1 MGVLDGRQLVSCI
14 RNTKEVGYTR
24 LFFRW
29 EGQDLMGTEWTPKGI
44 FHRAE
49 PSSGE
54 SPGYLQAPHT
64 VVMNGVYHMFYNS
77 GAKIFCMTSEDGKSF
92 QRRRNKKGSLVV
104 VSGCGRDLNIV
115 NVNGLWHLY
124 YVGSDGDMCR
134 MSPDLD
140 TWTDPIRVT
149 CGPFESP
156 FLVRR
161 ADTFYLFVS
170 SRGQKPLG
178 RVYRSSDPLDFGAE
192 DERHLISSVFE
203 PPHVASEIVQH
214 EGRYY
219 LWSQK
224 WVYYSK
230 DLLDFSGPVIADMAN
245 TGGKGY
251 APEIILHEGQYYF
264 AGYGRGIW
272 LGKMKW
278 VKKTSEEITNWR
290 IENYDKYRPRTP
302 EEKAIGSAK
311 VRRWR
316 ETEGKRAKERA
327 VQEWKAKQGSDTRN
341 RSREK

>member
-1 MGVLDGRQLVSCI
+1 MD
-14 RNTKEVGYTR
+14 
-24 LFFRW
+24 
-29 EGQDLMGTEWTPKGI
+29 TEWTPKGI

-92 QRRRNKKGSLVV
+92 KRRRNKKGSLVV

-124 YVGSDGDMCR
+124 YVGSDGGMCR
-134 MSPDLD
+134 TSPDLD

-203 PPHVASEIVQH
+203 PPRVASEIVQH

-219 LWSQK
+219 IAVYSLKQEDLGIQMARLKSERIRHK
-224 WVYYSK
+224 WK
-230 DLLDFSGPVIADMAN
+230 QI
-245 TGGKGY
+245 
-251 APEIILHEGQYYF
+251 
-264 AGYGRGIW
+264 
-272 LGKMKW
+272 
-278 VKKTSEEITNWR
+278 KTDERDN
-290 IENYDKYRPRTP
+290 D
-302 EEKAIGSAK
+302 EK
-311 VRRWR
+311 
-316 ETEGKRAKERA
+316 
-327 VQEWKAKQGSDTRN
+327 
-341 RSREK
+341 